1 MELYCQ
7 ARGSAQQ
14 ALPAPS
20 PGLTSS
26 ASGGPALC
34 GTMTP
39 DVVLSPVLLQ
49 QLSAHGPALMLEA
62 WQSEGPPATL
72 LISPGSCDNTGEKSS
87 LQSNL

>member
-1 MELYCQ
+1 MELYRQ
-7 ARGSAQQ
+7 AGGSVQQ
-14 ALPAPS
+14 ALPALS
-20 PGLTSS
+20 PILTSS
-26 ASGGPALC
+26 VSGGPALC

-72 LISPGSCDNTGEKSS
+72 LISPGSCDNTGEKSR